1 MIEQSGFVFL
11 NYALMGVGDT
21 VERDRMGGEIS
32 RIVCS
37 RNYIIHY

>member
-21 VERDRMGGEIS
+21 GERDRVGGDVS

-37 RNYIIHY
+37 RKYIFHY

>member
-1 MIEQSGFVFL
+1 MIEQLGLMLLSD
-11 NYALMGVGDT
+11 ALMGVGNT
-21 VERDRMGGEIS
+21 GERDRVGRDVS